1 MVVRKI
7 PENAENVIEY
17 SVRKNVLSL
26 NDFELSVNLAKK
38 ERDDPV
44 HLDFCFDYLGGLING
59 VGESAQKYVA
69 QVDIPARQ
77 YEDVT
82 EDNPDFDESKEESA
96 ENPKTVTKRVAKE
109 FSMDNVTLT
118 LWELKEA

>member
-1 MVVRKI
+1 M
-7 PENAENVIEY
+7 
-17 SVRKNVLSL
+17 
-26 NDFELSVNLAKK
+26 
-38 ERDDPV
+38 
-44 HLDFCFDYLGGLING
+44 
-59 VGESAQKYVA
+59 A

-96 ENPKTVTKRVAKE
+96 ENPKTLTKRVAKE

>member
-82 EDNPDFDESKEESA
+82 EDNP
-96 ENPKTVTKRVAKE
+96 KTVTKRVAKE